1 MKVELMRGLGNF
13 IGPPHFGSRILST
26 ALMKDERLDVH
37 FNIET
42 VLNEVR
48 GRSQLDSVD
57 LGNIGNNRTAL
68 YKRWLDQLGSSFS
81 LQKYT
86 KIIPQSVKCDTIL
99 YSANNGMFDFPT
111 ISSLLNAGLKVVVG
125 GPTVTIHK
133 RNMRNVLAS
142 YGCKQLYNLTL
153 VSGYVDLTTDLYSI
167 IKNGR
172 DFHIEDNDFSTFWDC
187 ENDFIDPYISVLM
200 KLDHNNPGRYNLP
213 VVFDSHCWW
222 GKCTFCS
229 YPHLNKS
236 SFVLNTTPEKVANN
250 IISSCEHY
258 KTKKVHVHNDYF
270 KFDSFNETVF
280 EILNECGIKI
290 KIYSGI
296 HMLNNMKYVNKVNK
310 YVRELFLGIESF
322 DNFSLKYIRKGYTKI
337 AIDKAFNNI
346 MNTCNKKLD
355 FNISL
360 IMDLPV
366 KYKSSVIEN
375 YKSLKELNRKLRN
388 DKRFSVVLT
397 PKLIEIGGH
406 MRQTFIDNKHLKEA
420 NLSSEIVCGKYRFWK
435 ILDELNIQT
444 PDIYKLRSTPLQ
456 RFDIDGNIVESD
468 LDLLSEDLIKE
479 LL

>member
-1 MKVELMRGLGNF
+1 
-13 IGPPHFGSRILST
+13 
-26 ALMKDERLDVH
+26 
-37 FNIET
+37 
-42 VLNEVR
+42 
-48 GRSQLDSVD
+48 
-57 LGNIGNNRTAL
+57 
-68 YKRWLDQLGSSFS
+68 
-81 LQKYT
+81 
-86 KIIPQSVKCDTIL
+86 
-99 YSANNGMFDFPT
+99 
-111 ISSLLNAGLKVVVG
+111 
-125 GPTVTIHK
+125 
-133 RNMRNVLAS
+133 
-142 YGCKQLYNLTL
+142 
-153 VSGYVDLTTDLYSI
+153 
-167 IKNGR
+167 
-172 DFHIEDNDFSTFWDC
+172 
-187 ENDFIDPYISVLM
+187 
-200 KLDHNNPGRYNLP
+200 
-213 VVFDSHCWW
+213 
-222 GKCTFCS
+222 
-229 YPHLNKS
+229 
-236 SFVLNTTPEKVANN
+236 
-250 IISSCEHY
+250 
-258 KTKKVHVHNDYF
+258 
-270 KFDSFNETVF
+270 
-280 EILNECGIKI
+280 
-290 KIYSGI
+290 
-296 HMLNNMKYVNKVNK
+296 
-310 YVRELFLGIESF
+310 
-322 DNFSLKYIRKGYTKI
+322 LKYIRKGYTKI